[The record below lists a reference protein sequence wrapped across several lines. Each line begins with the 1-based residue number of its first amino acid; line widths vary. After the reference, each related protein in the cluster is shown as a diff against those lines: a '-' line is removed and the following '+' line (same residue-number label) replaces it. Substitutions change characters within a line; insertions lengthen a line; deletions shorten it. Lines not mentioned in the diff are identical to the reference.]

1 MSNIQPKNNLL
12 LNAVLYIK
20 FFSEVGVKKKKKL
33 HVSLHLR
40 SQESVPVPKIS

>member
-20 FFSEVGVKKKKKL
+20 FFSEVGVKKKKL

-40 SQESVPVPKIS
+40 SQESVLVPKIS